1 MLGSALQHPVETD
14 GGDAGGEKH
23 DSYWPSSPHREW
35 QGGGQTRDETGDD
48 DEYRPTVAEV
58 EAAAAEDS
66 AAGAGGDPNVE
77 EEVQE
82 QEEEGA
88 GRNAREHGGDNG
100 RGGRGRGGRGG
111 GRVGR
116 GQGRSSARA
125 QGVGNAGGH
134 SGGHASGP
142 PIDGRGGGRVGR
154 VAHSAARAGRGGS
167 GGGRAAEA
175 APDPGPRNAP
185 TQRSDGVGST
195 PLRAGGI
202 SRGGGTAGSR
212 GRASKRQRKED
223 LSKDSVVEGLAGK
236 HYLGLLVGM
245 FGELEDGCRPCQ
257 VCGDVMGWDGVS
269 TGTGWKHVKRAHYP
283 NVQIWVRRFL
293 DPAKPKDLE
302 FPWGGYGVSGD
313 GPPVP
318 NPHGGAWEHAAAW
331 PNILAAAAAAGSG
344 AGGGGGGGAGLGCPG
359 TQLGQCFVCVCFFVP
374 VRPHQFCR
382 FVALLNPSAKDLLGS
397 RYRLARDMQAFSEV
411 AREELRK
418 EIVGDGL
425 AGRVSLSLDIWTR
438 SLIAQTLERILT
450 EAGLQDVVFAVTT
463 DNAENNNKAMRLLS
477 GDPAEG
483 PGAWTANPLLD
494 IARHVRCLAHV
505 MNIAVQEALKLDDVK
520 EALKRLRD
528 ACSYIGWLREKL
540 DKIRLSDVHWDAL
553 VELKN
558 FLQPFHS
565 ITKVAEASLYPTAAA
580 VVPLY
585 NQLLDNMEI
594 TYREP
599 AVSPLTQA
607 LITKA
612 LGKLKKYPY
621 GTKEELAIT
630 TFLDPRYKTIFFQI
644 PQWEALNAAQ
654 VTEVGGCARSVQ
666 GVDEPTVMRLV
677 RDRLVAYQERVRS
690 RGGGGEVTS
699 GMGEV
704 TDSAGVSVQAAGTSR
719 AAGSGGNTSG
729 RSLNVAG
736 AARSLVELCY
746 EAEDD
751 GF

>member
-14 GGDAGGEKH
+14 GGDVGGEEQ

-48 DEYRPTVAEV
+48 NEYRPTVAEV

-66 AAGAGGDPNVE
+66 AAGAGGDADVE

-88 GRNAREHGGDNG
+88 GHNAREHGGDNG

-125 QGVGNAGGH
+125 QAIGNAGGR
-134 SGGHASGP
+134 SGGYASGP
-142 PIDGRGGGRVGR
+142 SVDGRGGGRVGR

-167 GGGRAAEA
+167 GGGRVAEA
-175 APDPGPRNAP
+175 APDPGPGNAP
-185 TQRSDGVGST
+185 TQRSDG
-195 PLRAGGI
+195 
-202 SRGGGTAGSR
+202 
-212 GRASKRQRKED
+212 
-223 LSKDSVVEGLAGK
+223 
-236 HYLGLLVGM
+236 
-245 FGELEDGCRPCQ
+245 
-257 VCGDVMGWDGVS
+257 
-269 TGTGWKHVKRAHYP
+269 
-283 NVQIWVRRFL
+283 
-293 DPAKPKDLE
+293 PKDLE
-302 FPWGGYGVSGD
+302 FPWGGYGVLGD
-313 GPPVP
+313 GPTVP

-331 PNILAAAAAAGSG
+331 PNIPGAAAAGGSG
-344 AGGGGGGGAGLGCPG
+344 AGGGGSGSHSGVDMRAFMTPRVSQDELCSALVELFVDADLPFRLIDRALASQTTTTLPSIPAPG
-359 TQLGQCFVCVCFFVP
+359 VSNPF
-374 VRPHQFCR
+374 RR

-411 AREELRK
+411 TREELRQ
-418 EIVGDGL
+418 EIFGDGL
-425 AGRVSLSLDIWTR
+425 VGRVSLSLDIWTSENHTAFMCVTVHWITSDFR
-438 SLIAQTLERILT
+438 LRSGILDFVQLEGSHTGSLIAQTLERILT
-450 EAGLQDVVFAVTT
+450 EGGLQDVVFAVTT

-483 PGAWTANPLLD
+483 LGAWTANPLLD
-494 IARHVRCLAHV
+494 IARHVRCLAHI

-528 ACSYIGWLREKL
+528 ACSYIGWSVQRSEAFASLQCRLAGRDNAKVLRLIPDSPTRWGSTYKMICRALELQQALTVFSSRTDVSDRLRLREQL

-594 TYREP
+594 TNREP

-621 GTKEELAIT
+621 GTKEELAIA
-630 TFLDPRYKTIFFQI
+630 TFLDPRYKIIFFQM
-644 PQWEALNAAQ
+644 P
-654 VTEVGGCARSVQ
+654 
-666 GVDEPTVMRLV
+666 
-677 RDRLVAYQERVRS
+677 
-690 RGGGGEVTS
+690 
-699 GMGEV
+699 
-704 TDSAGVSVQAAGTSR
+704 
-719 AAGSGGNTSG
+719 
-729 RSLNVAG
+729 
-736 AARSLVELCY
+736 
-746 EAEDD
+746 
-751 GF
+751 

>member
-1 MLGSALQHPVETD
+1 MNGESNQGGGDGNEEGRALPGASFNRLPTPAARTSFMLGSALQHPVETD
-14 GGDAGGEKH
+14 GGDAG
-23 DSYWPSSPHREW
+23 
-35 QGGGQTRDETGDD
+35 GDD

-66 AAGAGGDPNVE
+66 AAGAGGDADVE

-125 QGVGNAGGH
+125 QAVGNAGGH

-142 PIDGRGGGRVGR
+142 PVDGRGGGRVGR

-175 APDPGPRNAP
+175 APDPGPGNAP

-223 LSKDSVVEGLAGK
+223 LPKDSVVEGLAGK
-236 HYLGLLVGM
+236 HYPGLLVGM
-245 FGELEDGCRPCQ
+245 FGELEDGCRPCR
-257 VCGDVMGWDGVS
+257 VCGDVMGWDGGS
-269 TGTGWKHVKRAHYP
+269 TGTGWKHVKRVHYP

-331 PNILAAAAAAGSG
+331 PNIPAAVAAAGSG
-344 AGGGGGGGAGLGCPG
+344 AWGGGEWE
-359 TQLGQCFVCVCFFVP
+359 
-374 VRPHQFCR
+374 
-382 FVALLNPSAKDLLGS
+382 S
-397 RYRLARDMQAFSEV
+397 
-411 AREELRK
+411 
-418 EIVGDGL
+418 
-425 AGRVSLSLDIWTR
+425 VSHST
-438 SLIAQTLERILT
+438 AQTLERILT

-585 NQLLDNMEI
+585 NQLLDKMEI

-621 GTKEELAIT
+621 GTKEELAIA
-630 TFLDPRYKTIFFQI
+630 TFLDPRYKTIFFQM

-654 VTEVGGCARSVQ
+654 VTEVGGCARSVH
-666 GVDEPTVMRLV
+666 GVDESTVMRLV

-704 TDSAGVSVQAAGTSR
+704 PDGAGVSVQAAGTSR
-719 AAGSGGNTSG
+719 AAGSGGALMAIKSWMAQNTSG

>member
-1 MLGSALQHPVETD
+1 MACRAMGQQCPTRTVVHGSTRLPGRTSQLLQPRRAL
-14 GGDAGGEKH
+14 A
-23 DSYWPSSPHREW
+23 
-35 QGGGQTRDETGDD
+35 QGGG
-48 DEYRPTVAEV
+48 
-58 EAAAAEDS
+58 
-66 AAGAGGDPNVE
+66 
-77 EEVQE
+77 
-82 QEEEGA
+82 
-88 GRNAREHGGDNG
+88 
-100 RGGRGRGGRGG
+100 
-111 GRVGR
+111 
-116 GQGRSSARA
+116 
-125 QGVGNAGGH
+125 
-134 SGGHASGP
+134 
-142 PIDGRGGGRVGR
+142 
-154 VAHSAARAGRGGS
+154 GS
-167 GGGRAAEA
+167 GSRSGVDMRAFMS
-175 APDPGPRNAP
+175 PRVS
-185 TQRSDGVGST
+185 QDELRSALVELFADADLPFRLVD
-195 PLRAGGI
+195 
-202 SRGGGTAGSR
+202 
-212 GRASKRQRKED
+212 RASFR
-223 LSKDSVVEGLAGK
+223 
-236 HYLGLLVGM
+236 
-245 FGELEDGCRPCQ
+245 
-257 VCGDVMGWDGVS
+257 
-269 TGTGWKHVKRAHYP
+269 
-283 NVQIWVRRFL
+283 
-293 DPAKPKDLE
+293 
-302 FPWGGYGVSGD
+302 
-313 GPPVP
+313 
-318 NPHGGAWEHAAAW
+318 
-331 PNILAAAAAAGSG
+331 
-344 AGGGGGGGAGLGCPG
+344 
-359 TQLGQCFVCVCFFVP
+359 
-374 VRPHQFCR
+374 R

-411 AREELRK
+411 AREELRQ
-418 EIVGDGL
+418 EIFGDGL
-425 AGRVSLSLDIWTR
+425 AGRVSLSLDIWTSENHTAFMCVTVHWITSDFR
-438 SLIAQTLERILT
+438 LRSGILDFVQLEGSHTGSLIAQTLERILT

-463 DNAENNNKAMRLLS
+463 DNVENNNKAMRLLS

-528 ACSYIGWLREKL
+528 ACSYIGWSVQRSEAFASLQRRLAGRDNAKVLRLICDSPTRWGSTYEMICRALELQQALTVFSSWTDVGDRLRLREQL

-565 ITKVAEASLYPTAAA
+565 ITTVAEASLYPTAAA

-621 GTKEELAIT
+621 GTKEELAIA
-630 TFLDPRYKTIFFQI
+630 TFLDPRYKTIFFQM

-677 RDRLVAYQERVRS
+677 RDRLVAYEERVRS

-704 TDSAGVSVQAAGTSR
+704 TDGAGVSVQAAGTALMAIKSWM
-719 AAGSGGNTSG
+719 AQNTSG

-736 AARSLVELCY
+736 AARLLVELCY

>member
-14 GGDAGGEKH
+14 GGDAGGEEQ

-48 DEYRPTVAEV
+48 NEYRPTVAEV

-66 AAGAGGDPNVE
+66 AAGAGGDADVE

-111 GRVGR
+111 DGLVAGRMDEVGGGLGGLR
-116 GQGRSSARA
+116 IVLQGLGAVAVVVGEWPRLRPIQGQGMHPL
-125 QGVGNAGGH
+125 N
-134 SGGHASGP
+134 GP
-142 PIDGRGGGRVGR
+142 MV
-154 VAHSAARAGRGGS
+154 
-167 GGGRAAEA
+167 
-175 APDPGPRNAP
+175 
-185 TQRSDGVGST
+185 
-195 PLRAGGI
+195 
-202 SRGGGTAGSR
+202 
-212 GRASKRQRKED
+212 
-223 LSKDSVVEGLAGK
+223 
-236 HYLGLLVGM
+236 LGLRRCMLVAS
-245 FGELEDGCRPCQ
+245 
-257 VCGDVMGWDGVS
+257 VGVV
-269 TGTGWKHVKRAHYP
+269 GQRGV
-283 NVQIWVRRFL
+283 VG
-293 DPAKPKDLE
+293 DLE

-313 GPPVP
+313 GPTVP

-331 PNILAAAAAAGSG
+331 PNIPAAAAAGGSG
-344 AGGGGGGGAGLGCPG
+344 AGGGG
-359 TQLGQCFVCVCFFVP
+359 
-374 VRPHQFCR
+374 
-382 FVALLNPSAKDLLGS
+382 SGS
-397 RYRLARDMQAFSEV
+397 HSGVDMRAFMTPRVSQD
-411 AREELRK
+411 ELRSALV
-418 EIVGDGL
+418 ELFVDADL
-425 AGRVSLSLDIWTR
+425 PFR
-438 SLIAQTLERILT
+438 LIDRAL
-450 EAGLQDVVFAVTT
+450 DVVFAVTT

-494 IARHVRCLAHV
+494 IARHVRCLAHI

-528 ACSYIGWLREKL
+528 ACSYIGWSVQRSEAFASLQRRLAGRDNAKVLRLISDSPTRWGSTYKMICRALELQQALTVFSSRTDVSDRLRLREQL

-621 GTKEELAIT
+621 GTKEELAIA
-630 TFLDPRYKTIFFQI
+630 TFLDPRYKIIFFQM
-644 PQWEALNAAQ
+644 P
-654 VTEVGGCARSVQ
+654 
-666 GVDEPTVMRLV
+666 
-677 RDRLVAYQERVRS
+677 
-690 RGGGGEVTS
+690 
-699 GMGEV
+699 
-704 TDSAGVSVQAAGTSR
+704 
-719 AAGSGGNTSG
+719 
-729 RSLNVAG
+729 
-736 AARSLVELCY
+736 
-746 EAEDD
+746 
-751 GF
+751 

>member
-1 MLGSALQHPVETD
+1 MGMKKDELC
-14 GGDAGGEKH
+14 
-23 DSYWPSSPHREW
+23 

-66 AAGAGGDPNVE
+66 ASGAGGDADV
-77 EEVQE
+77 
-82 QEEEGA
+82 EEEGA

-125 QGVGNAGGH
+125 QAVGNAGGH

-142 PIDGRGGGRVGR
+142 PVDGRGGGRVGR

-175 APDPGPRNAP
+175 APDPGPGIAP

-223 LSKDSVVEGLAGK
+223 LPKDSVVEGLAGK
-236 HYLGLLVGM
+236 HYPGLLVGM
-245 FGELEDGCRPCQ
+245 FGELEDGCRPCR
-257 VCGDVMGWDGVS
+257 VCGDVMGWDGGS
-269 TGTGWKHVKRAHYP
+269 TGTGWKHVKRVHYP

-331 PNILAAAAAAGSG
+331 PNIPAAVAAAGSG
-344 AGGGGGGGAGLGCPG
+344 AWGGGEWE
-359 TQLGQCFVCVCFFVP
+359 
-374 VRPHQFCR
+374 
-382 FVALLNPSAKDLLGS
+382 S
-397 RYRLARDMQAFSEV
+397 
-411 AREELRK
+411 
-418 EIVGDGL
+418 
-425 AGRVSLSLDIWTR
+425 
-438 SLIAQTLERILT
+438 
-450 EAGLQDVVFAVTT
+450 
-463 DNAENNNKAMRLLS
+463 
-477 GDPAEG
+477 
-483 PGAWTANPLLD
+483 
-494 IARHVRCLAHV
+494 
-505 MNIAVQEALKLDDVK
+505 
-520 EALKRLRD
+520 
-528 ACSYIGWLREKL
+528 LREKL

-585 NQLLDNMEI
+585 NQLLDKMEI

-621 GTKEELAIT
+621 GTKEELAIA
-630 TFLDPRYKTIFFQI
+630 TFLDPRYKTIFFQM

-654 VTEVGGCARSVQ
+654 VTEVGGCARSVH
-666 GVDEPTVMRLV
+666 GVDESTVMRLV

-704 TDSAGVSVQAAGTSR
+704 PDGAGVSVQAAGTSR
-719 AAGSGGNTSG
+719 AAGSGGALMAIKSWMAQNTSG